1 MNANGISR
9 GPNEYQDVANVKAVD
24 CTIPHLKGSVPCA
37 LFGVAVDCV
46 GNLCCKNYKCLL
58 KILEELSRSGP
69 LSRMGGGTDNPVSS

>member
-9 GPNEYQDVANVKAVD
+9 GPNEYQDVANVKVVA

-46 GNLCCKNYKCLL
+46 GNLCGKNYKCLL
-58 KILEELSRSGP
+58 KILEEPNRSGP
-69 LSRMGGGTDNPVSS
+69 VFTYGGGTDNPVSS